1 MDELR
6 AWAGRNGGQHWYR
19 IRWQDREGDLPAECD
34 AVVTATNPAAAVV
47 EAVST
52 LRRRAPGIAD
62 SLTARP
68 VAW

>member
-6 AWAGRNGGQHWYR
+6 AWAGTNGGRQWYR

-62 SLTARP
+62 NLTARP